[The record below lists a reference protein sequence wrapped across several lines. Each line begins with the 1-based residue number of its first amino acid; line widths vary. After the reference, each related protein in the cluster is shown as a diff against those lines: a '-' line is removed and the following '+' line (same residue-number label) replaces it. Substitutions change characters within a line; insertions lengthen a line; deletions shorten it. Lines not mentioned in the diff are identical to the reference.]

1 MVEARH
7 WHTLDAKLTASQLAT
22 DVSTGLTNAEATA
35 RLETHGIND
44 VAAEKGRGPLRMLA
58 AQFADFMIV
67 VLLVAAVIS
76 GVVGELRDTIAI
88 LVIVLLNAVVGAVQ
102 EYRAQRAVA
111 ALKRMSAPEARVV
124 REQNIRTINAR
135 DVVPGDI
142 VLLEAGD
149 VVPAD
154 IRLCEVTDL
163 RTDESALTGESLTVE
178 KSDATLEDETLPIGD
193 RRNLAYKDRAYC
205 RTAQKRKRRA
215 DAVTAPP
222 GSLWAKPR
230 GRDPGHLRND
240 LFYRSAAGTTAPADV
255 PDRGKPGGCGSPGSA
270 ARGRHDLTRPGRP
283 EAGQTQGPGQ
293 ASAGR

>member
-193 RRNLAYKDRAYC
+193 RRNLAYKS
-205 RTAQKRKRRA
+205 TS
-215 DAVTAPP
+215 VT
-222 GSLWAKPR
+222 R
-230 GRDPGHLRND
+230 GR
-240 LFYRSAAGTTAPADV
+240 
-255 PDRGKPGGCGSPGSA
+255 
-270 ARGRHDLTRPGRP
+270 ARGIAVATGPETEIGRIAELLRKEKGVRTPLQRRLARFGRNLAVAILGICATRPGRP